1 MKEITL
7 NFKAGG
13 KDITTKTS
21 IVLLKSLIDLK
32 IESNLVSGSIGF
44 LDTLILDGSTS
55 LDPDYPTDKL
65 SYNWLCSSYSEQIRC
80 KEKY

>member
-32 IESNLVSGSIGF
+32 IESN
-44 LDTLILDGSTS
+44 
-55 LDPDYPTDKL
+55 
-65 SYNWLCSSYSEQIRC
+65 
-80 KEKY
+80 